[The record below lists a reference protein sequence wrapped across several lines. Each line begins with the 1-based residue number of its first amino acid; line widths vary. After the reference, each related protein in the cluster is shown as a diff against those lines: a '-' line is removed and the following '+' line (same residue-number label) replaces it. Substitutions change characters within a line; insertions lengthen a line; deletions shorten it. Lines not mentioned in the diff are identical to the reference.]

1 MGSLK
6 LWSNVHKNLDGIMP
20 GIGTWLRSRVFM
32 AKTFAEIMVLDH
44 KIIFT
49 LYSCLKKWC
58 CIFPFLW
65 LQLNLEINLWTLWYF
80 IRFYLF
86 LHWYFKL
93 QNIEYLGPVHF
104 PISEFSYFIIG
115 FLNHIFL
122 SLTFLISLSDFT
134 IYLYSKNLITK

>member
-1 MGSLK
+1 
-6 LWSNVHKNLDGIMP
+6 
-20 GIGTWLRSRVFM
+20 M

-49 LYSCLKKWC
+49 LYLCLKKWC
-58 CIFPFLW
+58 C
-65 LQLNLEINLWTLWYF
+65 

-122 SLTFLISLSDFT
+122 SLTFLISLSDF
-134 IYLYSKNLITK
+134 YLVSSSIVQSNTEIGKPNDKKYMI